1 MSVRRGLLA
10 ILDQG
15 ECYGYQLRA
24 EYARRTG
31 ATLNVGQ
38 IYTTLDRLERDGLA
52 AKRGADDRGHQSWGI
67 TELGR
72 AEVRQWFT
80 GADAPAARDE
90 RAAKVALAATLPG
103 VDLAR
108 LLEVERDA
116 ARARREA
123 LAAAPDADVAAE
135 IVRAAELAHV
145 EAELAWLDAVPGLA
159 SAEPFGLTAERPK
172 RGRPARVAAS
182 V

>member
-38 IYTTLDRLERDGLA
+38 IYTTLDRLERDALA
-52 AKRGADDRGHQSWGI
+52 ARRGVDDRGHQSWGI
-67 TELGR
+67 TDRGR
-72 AEVRQWFT
+72 AEVRGWFDE
-80 GADAPAARDE
+80 ADAPAGRDE
-90 RAAKVALAATLPG
+90 RAAKIALAATLPG
-103 VDLAR
+103 VDLDRVLAAERAGALAR
-108 LLEVERDA
+108 RDA
-116 ARARREA
+116 LRAT
-123 LAAAPDADVAAE
+123 DADDVATA
-135 IVRAAELAHV
+135 IVRAAELARV
-145 EAELAWLDAVPGLA
+145 DAELAWLDAVPDLA

-172 RGRPARVAAS
+172 RGRPARVVAA